1 MKAKLEKI
9 EEIKESTLLM
19 TEHGIVEV
27 EPQKTLPGQYP
38 EVPEME
44 LPDSLKKRPW
54 ERDWNDID

>member
-19 TEHGIVEV
+19 TEHGVVEV

-44 LPDSLKKRPW
+44 LPANLTKRPYDY
-54 ERDWNDID
+54 DWD